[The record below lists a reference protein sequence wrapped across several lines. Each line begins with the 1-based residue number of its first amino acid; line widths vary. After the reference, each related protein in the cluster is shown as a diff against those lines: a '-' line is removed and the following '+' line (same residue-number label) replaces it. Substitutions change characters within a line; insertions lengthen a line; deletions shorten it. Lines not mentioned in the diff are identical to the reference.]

1 MPAHRRHELDISRCP
16 MAVGAAPCSED
27 LLNSLQGDLVRSAEH
42 LLANI
47 DSGAEAV
54 VDARSPGR
62 FDGSAPEPRTGIPSG
77 HIPGSKNVPF
87 SAVLSKDGK

>member
-1 MPAHRRHELDISRCP
+1 MPHGCP
-16 MAVGAAPCSED
+16 DAGAAPCSED
-27 LLNSLQGDLVRSAEH
+27 LLNSLQGDLVRSAEQ

-62 FDGSAPEPRTGIPSG
+62 FDGSAPAPRPIPSG